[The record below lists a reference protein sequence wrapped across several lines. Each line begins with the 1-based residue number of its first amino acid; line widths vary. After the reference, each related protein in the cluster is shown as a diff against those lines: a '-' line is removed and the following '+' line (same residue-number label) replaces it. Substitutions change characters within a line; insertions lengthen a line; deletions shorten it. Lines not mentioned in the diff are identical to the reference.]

1 MAISETVT
9 KIQEEGNGVKVDFDF
24 PFEIYEVTDLV
35 VYKVTRATLVLN
47 DPLTYGVD
55 YTVEFDAGVENTG
68 TLTYTVAPTNL
79 EDSLIVSDIP
89 ETQVVSLPVNGRF
102 REDQIESM
110 GDRLTRLV
118 QQISEQVDRAIK
130 VNLPYSIDSTLL
142 DPVAGMVI
150 GWNASGDGV
159 TNYSPGETGA
169 TGPQGPQGAT
179 GPTGATGATGPTQA
193 GATGATGPTGPTG
206 AMGPTGS
213 PGPYSGTFVN
223 GDLAAGVL
231 TITHNLGLSAPYAV
245 NVAVF
250 DNTAKQI
257 IPDEVTGA
265 ANTVAVMLTSY
276 GALTGTWGYRYI

>member
-1 MAISETVT
+1 MAVSETVT
-9 KIQEEGNGVKVDFDF
+9 KIQEEGNGVKVTFDF
-24 PFEIYEVTDLV
+24 PFEIYDATDLV

-55 YTVEFDAGVENTG
+55 YTVDFEIGTENSG
-68 TLTYTVAPTNL
+68 SITYTVAPTNL

-118 QQISEQVDRAIK
+118 QQVKEQVDRAIK
-130 VNLPYSIDSTLL
+130 VNLPYSITGTLL
-142 DPVAGMVI
+142 DPVPGMVI

-159 TNYSPGETGA
+159 TNYSPGATGGTGP
-169 TGPQGPQGAT
+169 TGPQGPT

-193 GATGATGPTGPTG
+193 GPTGPQGPTGPT
-206 AMGPTGS
+206 GPTGS

-223 GDLAAGVL
+223 ADLAAGVL
-231 TITHNLGLSAPYAV
+231 TITHSLGLSAPYAV
-245 NVAVF
+245 NVVVF
-250 DNTAKQI
+250 DNNAKQI
-257 IPDEVTGA
+257 IPDDVTGLT
-265 ANTVAVMLTSY
+265 NTVAIDLSSY
-276 GALTGTWGYRYI
+276 GVLTGTWGYRYI